1 MKYVLVFVA
10 GAVLAG
16 GLVFVGLRARPSNPQ
31 PQQPKQ
37 AEFDRTD
44 TLSAPAISLPVEV
57 SEPISTAGPVRRR
70 KPAVRPFR
78 GVPSPVVRTVA
89 MEVPPPPVVEA
100 GGEDAVDGIPA
111 LVQPAAD
118 VPAPPEPN
126 RVTLTPGTILTILLD
141 EDLSSKKNVAGDVF
155 SATLDQPVIIDGFI
169 IAERGS
175 HVEGR
180 VAAVKR
186 SGRTKGTASLV
197 LELVQLQ
204 TSDGQ
209 QVDIATDPFT
219 KRAVSGRG
227 RDAAKVGAAA
237 SIGAAIGA
245 IAGGGHGAVIGAAIG
260 GATGAGAILAT
271 RGAPATLRAETRLP
285 FRVSRPITITER
297 IY

>member
-16 GLVFVGLRARPSNPQ
+16 GLVFVGFRARPSNLQ
-31 PQQPKQ
+31 PQQPGQ
-37 AEFDRTD
+37 AELDRTD
-44 TLSAPAISLPVEV
+44 TPGTPAISLPVES
-57 SEPISTAGPVRRR
+57 SEPVPAAAPVRRR
-70 KPAVRPFR
+70 KPAVKPFR
-78 GVPSPVVRTVA
+78 GVPAPVVRTVA

-100 GGEDAVDGIPA
+100 GGGDAVDGIPA
-111 LVQPAAD
+111 LVKPAAD

-141 EDLSSKKNVAGDVF
+141 EDLSSRKNVAGDVF

-180 VAAVKR
+180 VVDVKR
-186 SGRTKGTASLV
+186 SGRTKGTAQLV
-197 LELVQLQ
+197 LELIQLQ

-209 QVDIATDPFT
+209 RVSIATDPFT
-219 KRAVSGRG
+219 KRAVSAKG
-227 RDAAKVGAAA
+227 RDVAKVGAAA

-245 IAGGGHGAVIGAAIG
+245 LAGGGHGAAIGAAIG
-260 GATGAGAILAT
+260 GAAGAGTVLAT

-285 FRVSRPITITER
+285 FRVSRPTTITER